1 MSDKIN
7 DNEYCKEILLW
18 NYWEHIK
25 AEKELSRIQPPENSY
40 RKIIRRSAE
49 LILEKIKEYETL

>member
-1 MSDKIN
+1 MN
-7 DNEYCKEILLW
+7 DEQIVKKILLW

-49 LILEKIKEYETL
+49 LILEKIKEYEAL